1 MKNKL
6 LIVESPAKAKTIK
19 KYLGKGYEVASSFG
33 HIADLPEDE
42 MGIDLATFQPKYIV
56 PKEKKKV
63 VEQLKKQVKQAD
75 EVYLASDEDREGE
88 AIAWHLQNV
97 LDLKGKAKRIVF
109 HEITKKAVTEAINRP
124 RDINYHLVDA
134 QQARRIL
141 DRLVGYKLSP
151 VLWKKIKKG
160 LSAGRVQSVA
170 VRLIVER
177 EKEIKT
183 FKPSTYFKVSGQFES
198 SVEKDRFKADVEH
211 KFEAEEEVKD
221 FFERLKEADFRVTSV
236 EKKPGKKVPPAPF
249 TTSTLQ
255 QEASRMYGF
264 SVSKT
269 MQIAQHLYEN
279 GYITYMRTD
288 SVHLSDE
295 AIRAARKVIVDK
307 FGEKY
312 SRPFQYKTKSKNA
325 QEAHEAI
332 RPTSLENEN
341 PPLDR
346 DALRLYQLIWKR
358 TLASQ
363 MAPAEL
369 EHTVVTVEAPQ
380 LPYPFKAKGK
390 VILFDGFLRLYQTE
404 DKDTESQQT
413 FKVQE
418 GEKVTLR
425 KAEAVQKFTKPP
437 VRYTEASL
445 VRKMEELGIGRP
457 STYAP
462 TISTIQKRNYVQ
474 RKTIPARQVK
484 VKKLVF
490 ENGKITE
497 KTLTEKQGYE
507 KNKLVPTDM
516 GFIVTDFLTG
526 HFSDILDYNFT
537 AQVEE
542 EFDRIARG
550 EEEWKSLIRRFYEQF
565 EPVVEKVE
573 KESKRAKG
581 ERLLGVDPETGQ
593 KVYVKYGPYGPM
605 VQLGESLQK
614 TKPRYASLLPGM
626 SLMDVTLEE
635 ALELLKLP
643 KKIGEI
649 DGEEVVVGM
658 GKFGPYV
665 RYQNKFFNIPPHINP
680 LKINLEDALA
690 VIRRKQGMD
699 KPLAHVDGQPVV
711 LSSGRYGPYLKWKG
725 LNIPIPKGTDPHSL
739 QEKDIRRLIEAKQ
752 EKDRQNTLRQW
763 PEGYAIRK
771 GGWGRLYAYAPD
783 GKKKILPK
791 NTDPEQ
797 WTLEQVRQLFN
808 KTK

>member
-1 MKNKL
+1 
-6 LIVESPAKAKTIK
+6 
-19 KYLGKGYEVASSFG
+19 
-33 HIADLPEDE
+33 
-42 MGIDLATFQPKYIV
+42 
-56 PKEKKKV
+56 
-63 VEQLKKQVKQAD
+63 
-75 EVYLASDEDREGE
+75 
-88 AIAWHLQNV
+88 
-97 LDLKGKAKRIVF
+97 
-109 HEITKKAVTEAINRP
+109 
-124 RDINYHLVDA
+124 
-134 QQARRIL
+134 
-141 DRLVGYKLSP
+141 
-151 VLWKKIKKG
+151 
-160 LSAGRVQSVA
+160 
-170 VRLIVER
+170 
-177 EKEIKT
+177 
-183 FKPSTYFKVSGQFES
+183 
-198 SVEKDRFKADVEH
+198 
-211 KFEAEEEVKD
+211 
-221 FFERLKEADFRVTSV
+221 
-236 EKKPGKKVPPAPF
+236 
-249 TTSTLQ
+249 
-255 QEASRMYGF
+255 
-264 SVSKT
+264 
-269 MQIAQHLYEN
+269 
-279 GYITYMRTD
+279 
-288 SVHLSDE
+288 
-295 AIRAARKVIVDK
+295 
-307 FGEKY
+307 
-312 SRPFQYKTKSKNA
+312 
-325 QEAHEAI
+325 
-332 RPTSLENEN
+332 
-341 PPLDR
+341 
-346 DALRLYQLIWKR
+346 
-358 TLASQ
+358 
-363 MAPAEL
+363 
-369 EHTVVTVEAPQ
+369 

-484 VKKLVF
+484 VKKLIF
-490 ENGKITE
+490 EDGKITE

-565 EPVVEKVE
+565 DPVVEKVE

-680 LKINLEDALA
+680 LKITLEDALA

-739 QEKDIRRLIEAKQ
+739 QEEDIRRLIEAKQ

-791 NTDPEQ
+791 NTDPAQ

>member
-42 MGIDLATFQPKYIV
+42 MGIDMQTFEPKYIV
-56 PKEKKKV
+56 PKDKKKIV
-63 VEQLKKQVKQAD
+63 DRLKKQASEAE

-97 LDLKGKAKRIVF
+97 LGLEGKSKRIVF
-109 HEITKKAVTEAINRP
+109 HEITKKAVTEAIRNP

-134 QQARRIL
+134 QQARRVL

-183 FKPSTYFKVSGQFES
+183 FKPSSYFKVSGTFES
-198 SVEKDRFKADVEH
+198 TQEKDVFTADADR
-211 KFEAEEEVKD
+211 KFDTEEEVRS
-221 FFERLKEADFRVTSV
+221 FFEQLQEATFRVTSI

-255 QEASRMYGF
+255 QEASRLYGF

-269 MQIAQHLYEN
+269 MQIAQYLYEN

-295 AIRAARKVIVDK
+295 AIRAARKVIVEK
-307 FGEKY
+307 FGEEY
-312 SRPFQYKTKSKNA
+312 SRPFQYTTRSKNA

-363 MAPAEL
+363 MKPAEL
-369 EHTVVTVEAPQ
+369 EYTTVTIGISTSPET
-380 LPYPFKAKGK
+380 FKAKGK

-404 DKDTESQQT
+404 DKEEGRDQI
-413 FKVQE
+413 FKVHQ
-418 GEKVTLR
+418 GEEVILK
-425 KAEAVQKFTKPP
+425 KAEAVQKHTKPP

-462 TISTIQKRNYVQ
+462 TISTIQKRNYVT
-474 RKTIPARQVK
+474 RKTIPAKQVK
-484 VKKLVF
+484 VKKLLLSD
-490 ENGKITE
+490 GRITA
-497 KTLTEKQGYE
+497 KTVTEKQGYE
-507 KNKLVPTDM
+507 KNKLIPTDM
-516 GFIVTDFLTG
+516 GIIVTDFLVD
-526 HFSDILDYNFT
+526 HFQDILDYNFT

-550 EEEWKSLIRRFYEQF
+550 EEEWRSLIKRFYSQF

-581 ERLLGVDPETGQ
+581 ERLLGVDPESGQ

-626 SLMDVTLEE
+626 SMMDITLEE
-635 ALELLKLP
+635 ALELFKLP

-649 DGEEVVVGM
+649 DGEEVVVGQ

-665 RYQNKFFNIPPHINP
+665 RYKNKFYNVPSYLNP
-680 LKINLEDALA
+680 LKLTLADAQAL
-690 VIRRKQGMD
+690 IERKTAMD
-699 KPLAHVDGQPVV
+699 KPVAHIDDKPVL
-711 LSSGRYGPYLKWKG
+711 LSAGKYGPYLKWNG
-725 LNIPIPKGTDPHSL
+725 MNIPIPKGTDPYTL
-739 QEKDIRRLIEAKQ
+739 TEEDIRRLIEAKI
-752 EKDRQNTLRQW
+752 EKDKKNTLRSW
-763 PEGYAIRK
+763 PEGYSVRK
-771 GGWGRLYAYAPD
+771 GGWGRLYAFAPD
-783 GKKKILPK
+783 GRKKMLPK
-791 NTDPEQ
+791 NTDVDQ
-797 WTLEQVRQLFN
+797 LTLEQVQQLF
-808 KTK
+808 K